1 MLVMRTTED
10 PTDPVSKLVGAQQTL
25 GLDHLPF
32 AVNPFG
38 FDGVQPRALLGQQ
51 TAHDPHAFA
60 ALFDLAVMFSE
71 PAPDLAAYVP
81 GGIVPDE
88 QQNLP
93 AKSFEHF
100 ATPRKESARY
110 PTHGSTIHEPDPRL
124 IELR

>member
-10 PTDPVSKLVGAQQTL
+10 PTDPLGKLVGAQQTL

-51 TAHDPHAFA
+51 TAYDPHAFT

-71 PAPDLAAYVP
+71 PAPDLAAYDPTASVP
-81 GGIVPDE
+81 HE
-88 QQNLP
+88 QQTLP
-93 AKSFEHF
+93 AKSFEHS
-100 ATPRKESARY
+100 ATPLEESGRY
-110 PTHGSTIHEPDPRL
+110 PTHGSPAHDPDPPL
-124 IELR
+124 SELR